1 MQPYIVDDEL
11 HEKLKEVP
19 ETFDCFGTTS
29 SAKDEIAS
37 IFGRRDY
44 FSTPKPLKLMKE
56 LVRATT
62 SKDSLILDFF
72 AGSGTVGQAVDDL
85 NKEDDGDRKF
95 ILVSNNE
102 SDICKKVTN
111 ERLKKSKII
120 YSFFGLKSLSEWE
133 NTNEFIIYR
142 L

>member
-1 MQPYIVDDEL
+1 MRQINDIGYL
-11 HEKLKEVP
+11 
-19 ETFDCFGTTS
+19 
-29 SAKDEIAS
+29 
-37 IFGRRDY
+37 
-44 FSTPKPLKLMKE
+44 
-56 LVRATT
+56 
-62 SKDSLILDFF
+62 LILDFF
-72 AGSGTVGQAVDDL
+72 AGSGTLGQAVDDL

>member
-1 MQPYIVDDEL
+1 
-11 HEKLKEVP
+11 
-19 ETFDCFGTTS
+19 
-29 SAKDEIAS
+29 
-37 IFGRRDY
+37 
-44 FSTPKPLKLMKE
+44 MKE

-120 YSFFGLKSLSEWE
+120 YSFLD
-133 NTNEFIIYR
+133 
-142 L
+142 

>member
-1 MQPYIVDDEL
+1 
-11 HEKLKEVP
+11 
-19 ETFDCFGTTS
+19 
-29 SAKDEIAS
+29 
-37 IFGRRDY
+37 
-44 FSTPKPLKLMKE
+44 MKE

-111 ERLKKSKII
+111 ERLKKNKII
-120 YSFFGLKSLSEWE
+120 YSFLD
-133 NTNEFIIYR
+133 
-142 L
+142 